1 MKKDARLHES
11 ARVARFRKIVHHGV
25 DKPARLRRVAIA
37 PHPAT
42 FPPVNPGSPSRPH
55 LTAALLALLIASV
68 PVVCGLIWA
77 QRLER
82 RHVHDLIADFSDPK
96 LHGVALQ
103 KQAFAQDDL
112 LVLYGS
118 SELVKQVPNTAG
130 EFFEDYPTGFRVFPV
145 GKQGTTAL
153 AVLQK
158 LAAVGSDL
166 RGRKVAISLS
176 PSSYFAEEV
185 DPGYYAGNFSAL
197 QATELALSTELSRPL
212 KGASARRM
220 LEYPKTYD
228 DNWLLE
234 TVLRLLASDTFLD
247 RVLYAALL
255 PLAQLQR
262 GIGRVQDHLE
272 TGGHIAELRSEPS
285 RTKHPRVLNWKEIFK
300 RADVIAKVMKAK
312 ARKVPAIAKRPKG
325 SRDKLFLQ
333 NLARADEW
341 TDFEL
346 VLRTLDELGAKPLIL
361 SMPVHA
367 TDLEALGVSQ
377 EARSA
382 YEERLRAVTAAHGA
396 PLVYFKA
403 NEDDPDFFFD
413 NLDHL
418 GAKGWIYYN
427 KMLDDFFHGRLT
439 NL

>member
-1 MKKDARLHES
+1 MKNHPRLLESRAAARAKKS
-11 ARVARFRKIVHHGV
+11 ASPKV
-25 DKPARLRRVAIA
+25 DKPVWSRRIAIA
-37 PHPAT
+37 PRPPT
-42 FPPVNPGSPSRPH
+42 FPPVNSGSPSRPH
-55 LTAALLALLIASV
+55 LTAALLALLFASV
-68 PVVCGLIWA
+68 PLVGGLIWA

-158 LAAVGSDL
+158 LAAVGTDL

-185 DPGYYAGNFSAL
+185 DPGYYAGNFSTL

-212 KGASARRM
+212 KAASARRM
-220 LEYPKTYD
+220 LEYPKTYE

-234 TVLRLLASDTFLD
+234 TLLRRLAGDTPGD
-247 RVLYAALL
+247 RVLYTALV

-262 GIGRVQDHLE
+262 GIGRVQDHFE
-272 TGGHIAELRSEPS
+272 TAGHIADLRSEPA
-285 RTKHPRVLNWKEIFK
+285 RTKRPRVLNWKDIFR
-300 RADVIAKVMKAK
+300 RAEVIAKAMKAK

-346 VLRTLDELGAKPLIL
+346 VLRTLDELGARPLIL

-367 TDLEALGVSQ
+367 SDLEALGVSK

-382 YEERLRAVTAAHGA
+382 YEERLRALTAEHDA

>member
-1 MKKDARLHES
+1 LVLGLVWARH
-11 ARVARFRKIVHHGV
+11 
-25 DKPARLRRVAIA
+25 
-37 PHPAT
+37 
-42 FPPVNPGSPSRPH
+42 
-55 LTAALLALLIASV
+55 
-68 PVVCGLIWA
+68 
-77 QRLER
+77 LER

-118 SELVKQVPNTAG
+118 SELVKKVPNTAS
-130 EFFEDYPTGFRVFPV
+130 EFFEEYPTGFRVFPV
-145 GKQGTTAL
+145 GKAGTTAL

-158 LAAVGSDL
+158 LAAVGKDL

-185 DPGYYAGNFSAL
+185 DPGYYAGNFSTL
-197 QATELALSTELSRPL
+197 QATELALNNSLSREL
-212 KGASARRM
+212 RRDAARRM
-220 LEYPKTYD
+220 LEYPKTLE
-228 DNWLLE
+228 DNWLLH
-234 TVLRLLASDTFLD
+234 TVLQQLAGDTALD
-247 RVLYAALL
+247 RALYTALL

-262 GIGRVQDHLE
+262 WIGRVQDHFE
-272 TGGHIAELRSEPS
+272 TAGHIDDLREEPEPA
-285 RTKHPRVLNWKEIFK
+285 RRLRVLNWKEIFK
-300 RADVIAKVMKAK
+300 RADELAKVMKANQ
-312 ARKVPAIAKRPKG
+312 RKPPVVAKRPKG

-333 NLARADEW
+333 TLARADEW

-346 VLRTLDELGAKPLIL
+346 VLRALDELGAQPLIL

-367 TDLEALGVSQ
+367 DDLEISGVSQ
-377 EARSA
+377 AARRA
-382 YEERLRAVTAAHGA
+382 YEERLRTVTAAHGA
-396 PLVYFKA
+396 PLVYFRK
-403 NEDDPDFFFD
+403 NEDDPNFFSD

-418 GAKGWIYYN
+418 GAKGWVYYN